1 MFSSLDDIR
10 PGGKII
16 NKFVQQTRDPV
27 ALLGSIAQNLT
38 SINSHS
44 TSKRIFPSKHR
55 MRTSRGNE
63 KIE

>member
-1 MFSSLDDIR
+1 LS
-10 PGGKII
+10 
-16 NKFVQQTRDPV
+16 
-27 ALLGSIAQNLT
+27 
-38 SINSHS
+38 SINSHC